1 MGFLTSSAV
10 SALAPHL
17 VDLVKGVLPLFTSNN
32 KASGK
37 DLSGEQSSGVL
48 NMQIAELQAAATA
61 QATAMKELA
70 AKTEESLRAMETQ
83 LRQQRVFSL
92 IALGVA
98 ILSGVIAVAA
108 IL

>member
-17 VDLVKGVLPLFTSNN
+17 VDLVKGVIPLFTPNN
-32 KASGK
+32 KAAEK
-37 DLSGEQSSGVL
+37 DLSGEQANSVL
-48 NMQIAELQAAATA
+48 NKQIAELQSAATA
-61 QATAMKELA
+61 QAAAMKELA
-70 AKTEESLRAMETQ
+70 AKTEESLRAMEAQ
-83 LRQQRVFSL
+83 LRQQKMFTL